1 MFLQPA
7 PQVVRETM
15 SLSKTKEILADL
27 IAFQTVS
34 ADSNLEIIR
43 YLTERLEALGARCI
57 LTGDDTGTKANVFAT
72 LGPDVPGGILLSGHT
87 DVVPVADQDWTTDPF
102 QMTERD
108 GKLYGRGTCDM
119 KGFIAAALAFA
130 ETLDIDQL
138 TQPLH
143 FAFTY
148 DEELGCLGAQ
158 TLVSDLSERG
168 IFPEI
173 AIIGEPTEMRV
184 IEGHKGCFEYTTSF
198 VGLEGHSSAPD
209 DGVNAAEYAARY
221 ISKLLELRQI
231 LKSRA
236 PKGSLFEP
244 PWTTI
249 NVGRIS
255 GGVAHNVIA
264 SKAEVAWEM
273 RPVQSSDADLVRTAL
288 SEYVQHTLLPEM
300 QAVHPEAGITQH
312 TIAEVEGLEPMTKNA
327 ARELVAELTGANG
340 TGVVAF
346 ATEAGLFQQLGVHAV
361 VCGPG
366 SIMQAHKADEYVEV
380 EQLDLCCRM
389 LNRLGRRLIA

>member
-1 MFLQPA
+1 MTLL
-7 PQVVRETM
+7 RT
-15 SLSKTKEILADL
+15 TEILADL
-27 IAFQTVS
+27 IAFETVS

-57 LTGDDTGTKANVFAT
+57 ETRDATGKKANVFAT
-72 LGPDVPGGILLSGHT
+72 LGPDMPGGILLSGHT
-87 DVVPVADQDWTTDPF
+87 DVVPVADQDWTTNPF
-102 QMTERD
+102 EMTERD

-119 KGFIAAALAFA
+119 KGFIAATLAFA
-130 ETLDIDQL
+130 ETLDASKL

-148 DEELGCLGAQ
+148 DEETGCLGAQ
-158 TLVSDLSERG
+158 NLVNDLSERG
-168 IFPEI
+168 IVPDI
-173 AIIGEPTEMRV
+173 AIIGEPTEMHV

-221 ISKLLELRQI
+221 IGKLLELRHI

-236 PKGSLFEP
+236 PKGSQFEP
-244 PWTTI
+244 PWTTV

-264 SKAEVAWEM
+264 SKAEV
-273 RPVQSSDADLVRTAL
+273 
-288 SEYVQHTLLPEM
+288 
-300 QAVHPEAGITQH
+300 
-312 TIAEVEGLEPMTKNA
+312 EGLEPMDENA

-346 ATEAGLFQQLGVHAV
+346 ATEAGLFQQLGVHAI

-366 SIMQAHKADEYVEV
+366 SITQAHKADEYVEI

>member
-7 PQVVRETM
+7 AQTVRKTM
-15 SLSKTKEILADL
+15 TLQSTKEILGDL
-27 IAFQTVS
+27 IAFETVS

-43 YLTERLEALGARCI
+43 YLTKRLEALGARCI
-57 LTGDDTGTKANVFAT
+57 ETRDETGAKANVFAT
-72 LGPDVPGGILLSGHT
+72 LGPDMQGGILLSGHT

-102 QMTERD
+102 QMTEKD
-108 GKLYGRGTCDM
+108 GKLFGRGTCDM

-130 ETLDIDQL
+130 ETLDTSKL

-148 DEELGCLGAQ
+148 DEETGCLGAQ
-158 TLVSDLSERG
+158 NLVNDLSERG
-168 IFPEI
+168 IVPDI

-221 ISKLLELRQI
+221 IGKLLELRHI

-236 PKGSLFEP
+236 PNGSPFEP
-244 PWTTI
+244 PWTTV

-273 RPVQSSDADLVRTAL
+273 RPVQSSDADLVRKTL
-288 SEYVQHTLLPEM
+288 SDYVQHTLLPEM
-300 QAVHPEAGITQH
+300 QAVHPEASITQEAV
-312 TIAEVEGLEPMTKNA
+312 AEVEGLEPMDENA

-346 ATEAGLFQQLGVHAV
+346 ATEAGLFQQLGVHAI

-366 SIMQAHKADEYVEV
+366 SITQAHKADEYVEI